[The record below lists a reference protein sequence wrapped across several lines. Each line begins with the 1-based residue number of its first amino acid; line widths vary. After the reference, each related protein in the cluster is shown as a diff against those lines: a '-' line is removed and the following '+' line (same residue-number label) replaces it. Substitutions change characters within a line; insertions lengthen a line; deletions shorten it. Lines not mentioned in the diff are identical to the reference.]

1 MKSTKPTLGRA
12 WKQWRALCTILKFQ
26 AGKKSLIKWTRINLT
41 VQTMKLPSPKTI
53 QLWETTLVLKNGGTD
68 KKVDP
73 VELNE
78 NEFNVIDN
86 NAASNL
92 QASYVNNYLA
102 EIQGRLRGKKPIE
115 YLNGTFWV

>member
-1 MKSTKPTLGRA
+1 
-12 WKQWRALCTILKFQ
+12 
-26 AGKKSLIKWTRINLT
+26 
-41 VQTMKLPSPKTI
+41 MKLPSPKTI